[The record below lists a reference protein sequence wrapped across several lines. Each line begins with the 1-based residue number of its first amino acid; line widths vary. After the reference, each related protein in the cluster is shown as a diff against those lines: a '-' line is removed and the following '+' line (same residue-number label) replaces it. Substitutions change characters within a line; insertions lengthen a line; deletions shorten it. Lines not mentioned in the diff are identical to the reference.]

1 MKMRR
6 SRWFFLGFGIFM
18 FTRRSEIV
26 PTIGIA
32 IIIAPIFISGFIR
45 TQTTKKGI
53 FLTFLG
59 FILSVKIASI
69 ILLPEDGKA
78 AVSEGLFSKE
88 PSPYEETISKT
99 SRKKESR
106 LYAKPVI

>member
-1 MKMRR
+1 MKKHNILPVL
-6 SRWFFLGFGIFM
+6 WFFLGFGIFM

-32 IIIAPIFISGFIR
+32 IISAPIFTLGFIR

-59 FILSVKIASI
+59 FISDYS
-69 ILLPEDGKA
+69 
-78 AVSEGLFSKE
+78 
-88 PSPYEETISKT
+88 T
-99 SRKKESR
+99 
-106 LYAKPVI
+106 